1 MDQSNM
7 TKLKDYLKTLWKV
20 LKFSEHD
27 CYTKCNWDCNQG
39 RNCTCQPISFSD
51 AIMEVHALASKV
63 PDVHTGI
70 ELKLIADQLARIGN
84 AYHENY
90 YGSTVPSE
98 KNSGTQSSS

>member
-1 MDQSNM
+1 MINI
-7 TKLKDYLKTLWKV
+7 KEYLKTLWND
-20 LKFSEHD
+20 LMSTG
-27 CYTKCNWDCNQG
+27 CTNDCNQG
-39 RNCTCQPISFSD
+39 RNCTCQPISFST
-51 AIMEVHALASKV
+51 AILEVHELASKV

-84 AYHENY
+84 AYYENY